1 VRSLWL
7 ITLTFM
13 TVILASCGGGGS
25 SSPAPQSVAPT
36 STPQPSATSVA
47 LSGKITYDRIYHNQN
62 SGLDYAN
69 ITVQPA
75 RGIVV
80 ELIDASDNIIA
91 SALSDGDGLYSFTTD
106 PNVDLRIRAKA
117 QILSEAKAKWDFQ
130 VTDNTQGNSLYVLQ
144 GSLANTGSSA
154 RQTRD
159 LHAPLG
165 WTGESYGEPRAAAPF
180 AIIDNIYTA
189 VETFAEIDPEVNFP
203 ALELRWSPENRTV
216 IGDKTQG
223 HIGTSAYD
231 PDEDGGAIFLLG
243 EEDRDTDE
251 FDPHVIL
258 HEWGHYFEHQM
269 SRSDSLGGLHSLNDR
284 LDARVAFS
292 EGWGNALSAILL
304 NDETYRDSS
313 GVSQRFG
320 FSFDLENR
328 QINNPGWFSEASIGS
343 VLYDIFDTQAEAND
357 NISAGLA
364 PLYSVITS
372 EVYKDSPVFTT
383 IFSVSDALR
392 QSATFDTTSL
402 DTLLNSQ
409 GISGQGPDGTGERN
423 SGAIRS
429 SLPVYKEAYLNGPD
443 IELCSVDDAGTY
455 NKLGNREFIFLSLE
469 AETELTLSAL
479 KSSGD
484 EDRDPDFIIWQGN
497 NRIDNSASSK
507 KGEETYQGDLPAG
520 DYVIEVYDFF
530 NINGVGSK
538 RGDGCYTFR
547 VTG

>member
-7 ITLTFM
+7 ITLTLM
-13 TVILASCGGGGS
+13 TLILASCGGGGS
-25 SSPAPQSVAPT
+25 SSPAPQSVAPP
-36 STPQPSATSVA
+36 SASQPSATSVA
-47 LSGKITYDRIYHNQN
+47 LSGKITYDRVYHNQN

-69 ITVQPA
+69 IKVQPA

-80 ELIDASDNIIA
+80 ELIDASGDIIA
-91 SALSDGDGLYSFTTD
+91 SALTDSDGLYSFTTN

-117 QILSEAKAKWDFQ
+117 QILSETKAKWDFQ

-144 GSLANTGSSA
+144 GSLASTGSLA
-154 RQTRD
+154 RQSRD

-165 WTGESYGEPRAAAPF
+165 WTGDSYGEPRAAAPF
-180 AIIDNIYTA
+180 AIIDSIYTA

-203 ALELRWSPENRTV
+203 ALELRWSTNNRTV

-231 PDEDGGAIFLLG
+231 PDEGGGAIYLLG

-251 FDPHVIL
+251 YDPHVIL

-269 SRSDSLGGLHSLNDR
+269 SRADSLGGLHSLNDR

-304 NDETYRDSS
+304 NDEVYRDSS

-320 FSFDLENR
+320 FSFNLESR

-343 VLYDIFDTQAEAND
+343 VLYDIFDTQAETSD
-357 NISAGLA
+357 NISAGLV
-364 PLYSVITS
+364 PLYSAITS
-372 EVYKDSPVFTT
+372 QSYKESPVFAT

-392 QSATFDTTSL
+392 QSGSFDITSL
-402 DTLLNSQ
+402 NALLNSQ
-409 GISGQGPDGTGERN
+409 GISGQGPDGNGERN

-429 SLPVYKEAYLNGPD
+429 SLPVYKEAYLNGPA

-484 EDRDPDFIIWQGN
+484 EDRDPDFNIWQGN

-507 KGEETYQGDLPAG
+507 KGEETYQGELPAG
-520 DYVIEVYDFF
+520 DYVIEIYDFF
-530 NINGVGSK
+530 NINGLGSK
-538 RGDGCYTFR
+538 RGDGCYTFT